1 MSHFTLSMRRR
12 LTLLCMLALLCTLTA
27 LPAAAAEREIVYNE
41 RYCFSFEDFA
51 TSDAAAAPRGILLT
65 SVPEESIGSVYIG
78 ARRLRA
84 GDALAASELTSLRF
98 ESSCLGDET
107 AGLSWIP
114 VFSSAPAPETS
125 LLIHIGNGKNQPP
138 TAENSTLET
147 YRNISID
154 GKLTFSDPDDSELEF
169 TVITQP
175 KRGVVSV
182 NRDGSYVYS
191 PAKNKVGKDSFTVQ
205 IADSA
210 GNCAEATVHV
220 TIIKPTDKATF
231 ADLSRGS
238 DQYVA
243 MWLKE
248 QGIYT
253 GQTLSGTRL
262 FQPEQ
267 AVTRGEFLV
276 MAMDLLNIPPADEA
290 LSTGFADE
298 EDTPAWLRPYLVTA
312 LRSGFISGA
321 ASPEGLCFRHD
332 AAVTQ
337 AEAAVMLRNM
347 LGLEPDG
354 VVSVFS
360 GDDVPA
366 WAAEAVTCLNSYG
379 IDLLS
384 QPGSPVTMQQAAH
397 LLYQLHSLMQ
407 TEQLSAS
414 LLGWAADA

>member
-1 MSHFTLSMRRR
+1 MSHFSFSLRRR
-12 LTLLCMLALLCTLTA
+12 LTLLCMLALLCTLLS
-27 LPAAAAEREIVYNE
+27 LPAAASEREIVYNE
-41 RYCFSFEDFA
+41 NYCFTSEDFA

-65 SVPEESIGSVYIG
+65 AVPEHSVGAVYIG
-78 ARRLRA
+78 ARQLRA
-84 GDALAASELTSLRF
+84 GDALAAADLPSLRF

-107 AGLSWIP
+107 ACLSWIP
-114 VFSSAPAPETS
+114 VFSSAPAPEAS
-125 LLIHIGNGKNQPP
+125 LLIHIGDGKNQPP

-154 GKLTFSDPDDSELEF
+154 GKLKFSDPDDSDLAF
-169 TVITQP
+169 TVITEP

-191 PAKNKVGKDSFTVQ
+191 PDKNKVGKDSFTVQ
-205 IADSA
+205 ITDSA
-210 GNCAEATVHV
+210 GNQAEATVHV
-220 TIIKPTDKATF
+220 TIIKPTDKTTF
-231 ADLSRGS
+231 ADLSLGS

-267 AVTRGEFLV
+267 PVTRGEFLV
-276 MAMDLLNIPPADEA
+276 MAMDLMDIPPADEA

-298 EDTPAWLRPYLVTA
+298 KDTPAWLQPYLVSA

-332 AAVTQ
+332 AAITQ

-347 LGLEPDG
+347 LGLESDG
-354 VVSVFS
+354 IVSVFA
-360 GDDVPA
+360 GDEVPV
-366 WAAEAVTCLNSYG
+366 WAAEAVTCLNSHG
-379 IDLLS
+379 IDLLT

-397 LLYQLHSLMQ
+397 LLYQLHSLIQ
-407 TEQLSAS
+407 SEQLSAS
-414 LLGWAADA
+414 LLRWAADA